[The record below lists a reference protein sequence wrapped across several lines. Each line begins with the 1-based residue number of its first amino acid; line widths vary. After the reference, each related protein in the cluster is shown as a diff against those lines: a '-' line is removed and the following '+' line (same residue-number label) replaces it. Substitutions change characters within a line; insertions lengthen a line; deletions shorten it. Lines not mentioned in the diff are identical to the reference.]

1 MSIRDKIYLIGNK
14 IKNNIDA
21 VKERHVYSGNKI
33 DVSAD
38 ILKIQSKPKGQV
50 ITGLRHPTSLT
61 TDGGWIIP
69 SENTILKTGDGIVKY
84 VTNEFALPVY
94 VNGEEIGR
102 LPSVS
107 YALPQTI
114 TYCINSPIAT
124 SIQIGARYLSMT
136 VSGFSYADFVPKNNA
151 IMEILINVKFSAGSA
166 EFNSIYVRYI
176 NP

>member
-1 MSIRDKIYLIGNK
+1 MSLVNKISLLIGK
-14 IKNNIDA
+14 INNNIGA
-21 VKERHVYSGNKI
+21 VKQRHTYSGNKV
-33 DVSAD
+33 DVSQD
-38 ILKIQSKPKGQV
+38 ILNIRSVPVGQV
-50 ITGLRHPTSLT
+50 VSGIRRPTSLT
-61 TDGGWIIP
+61 TDGGWVIP
-69 SENTILKTGDGIVKY
+69 SENTILKTGDGVVKY
-84 VTNEFALPVY
+84 VTNEFTLPVY

-114 TYCINSPIAT
+114 TYCINSPVAT
-124 SIQIGARYLSMT
+124 SIQIGATHLSMT